1 MKKIEAIITPW
12 KLDAVKDALMTAGV
26 RNMTLSEV
34 KDFGSHPGYIE
45 QYRGIAYEAE
55 VLPELKLE
63 FVVDDQEANTVADLI
78 YATLRTGP
86 LGDGE
91 ITILPLEGRVRSRS
105 GKRCGRS

>member
-12 KLDAVKDALMTAGV
+12 KLDAVKDALVTAGV

-45 QYRGIAYEAE
+45 QYRGVAYEAN
-55 VLPELKLE
+55 LLSELKLE
-63 FVVDDQEANTVADLI
+63 FVVDDEEANIVTDLI
-78 YATLRTGP
+78 FAALRTGP

-91 ITILPLEGRVRSRS
+91 VTILPLEGRVRSRS
-105 GKRCGRS
+105 GKRC